1 MTTKRL
7 FKCKSEELPV
17 IGEFLL
23 SSLRKDL
30 ADFSSFSPVFT
41 ESYIQSVEVKISTCK
56 ELISSSTVT
65 GELKAVT
72 GKISDSTSRLR
83 VKLNILE
90 GYLKLGAAEL
100 DIAIADAGVKGV
112 RSAISRGNIEGVTA
126 NTRKL
131 LTAIK
136 RNSPALEAKGMNP
149 ALPVDIETQIQ
160 EIDALNVRQ
169 NELLGTRNRL
179 TGENIE
185 LFNDLWTSLHPILE
199 TAKALYRGVNQT
211 GLNDYTIARLRK
223 RINAEGKRAEKVSA
237 ESNQY

>member
-1 MTTKRL
+1 MAIKRL
-7 FKCKSEELPV
+7 FQCKLEELPV

-23 SSLRKDL
+23 NSLRKDL
-30 ADFSSFSPVFT
+30 ADFSGFSPLFT
-41 ESYIQSVEVKISTCK
+41 ESFIQTVEVKISTCR

-72 GKISDSTSRLR
+72 AKISDSVNRLR

-100 DIAIADAGVKGV
+100 DISVADAGVKDV

-131 LTAIK
+131 LTAVK
-136 RNSPALEAKGMNP
+136 RNQPALEAKGMNP
-149 ALPVDIETQIQ
+149 ALPVDIETQVR
-160 EIDALNVRQ
+160 EIDVLNAGQ
-169 NELLGTRNRL
+169 NELLSARNRL
-179 TGENIE
+179 TVENIE
-185 LFNDLWTSLHPILE
+185 LFNDLWKSLLPISE

-211 GLNDYTIARLRK
+211 KLNDYTIVQLKK
-223 RINAEGKRAEKVSA
+223 RISAERKRAEKTSA
-237 ESNQY
+237 ESDQQ